1 MSTPRPKFLTMWRNF
16 KSVYADGKVTS
27 VGNKIGGKV
36 KQNIDL
42 GVQDPRLGFTNEC
55 ALRMSYSL
63 NYSGISI
70 PRGSWNTVSGGD
82 NKWYIFR
89 VRDIVSFLNNSFGKP
104 DKTIE
109 TPKPKDFSAL
119 KGILVFNV
127 NWSDATGHATLWD
140 GSTCSDHCYFPEAK
154 EASIWILK

>member
-1 MSTPRPKFLTMWRNF
+1 MSTPRPKFLTMWSNF

-42 GVQDPRLGFTNEC
+42 GVQDPRLGFTNAC

-89 VRDIVSFLNNSFGKP
+89 VKDIVSFLNNSFGKP
-104 DKTIE
+104 DKTIK

-119 KGILVFNV
+119 KGILIFNV

-154 EASIWILK
+154 EASIWILM